1 MDFTENVIEWITGD
15 KTVMTSFSQKK
26 YVNRVK
32 KMAKKYPEQIEIC
45 AENSDGSIT
54 AKMPLKAIHLTIYD
68 SRIPGQSETETEDEK
83 SEYNTSNTA
92 VGNSS
97 M

>member
-15 KTVMTSFSQKK
+15 KTVMASFSQKK
-26 YVNRVK
+26 YINRVK

-54 AKMPLKAIHLTIYD
+54 AKMPLKAIHLTIYE
-68 SRIPGQSETETEDEK
+68 SRMPGQSETETEDEE

-92 VGNSS
+92 MGNSGV
-97 M
+97 